1 MRNNRILRGGPR
13 GALVAALIAAGV
25 LSGGLVRAHEAEED
39 ALPGTAG
46 WRLNAAAALSAI
58 EAKQSWPTPRWS
70 GVLGSGQNAD
80 DRRGLRVEHAVV
92 GGAFRVDPG
101 HGVQLGA
108 RLAIG
113 WHGQG
118 AAHVEAAT
126 AEARY
131 RLGDDQIGVSAGR
144 MAVPMG
150 AVLTVAGHLDRYAQ
164 MPLIRRAVSDGDWID
179 DGLHLRWRRGDGQ
192 DDGLQTVGVGLWR
205 AKAFPGSAD
214 AAVAPSLHL
223 RAGQGEWTADG
234 FAMRLAP
241 RSRGAYAA
249 SSTAG
254 HTHAQPDCAR
264 SLVGVTCFDGRSV
277 VVGASLRW
285 TPHDLPLV
293 LTLAGLSQHERGTLD
308 SLSGSADYRGRTTG
322 GWLDAAWSLDARWQL
337 GLRAERLVARHRLEG
352 PGATGVAQDAGLATN
367 QPMHRLAGSLALQP
381 FEGWRVIAEAGAERG
396 AERTSRWV
404 GLRLITQASLQ
415 P

>member
-1 MRNNRILRGGPR
+1 MCNNRILRGGPL
-13 GALVAALIAAGV
+13 GVLVSVLIAAGV
-25 LSGGLVRAHEAEED
+25 LGSGVVRAHEAEED
-39 ALPGTAG
+39 TMPGTAG

-58 EAKQSWPTPRWS
+58 EAKSSWPMPRWS
-70 GVLGSGQNAD
+70 GVLGSGQTVD
-80 DRRGLRVEHAVV
+80 DRRGLHVEHAMA
-92 GGAFRVDPG
+92 GGAFRADTAS
-101 HGVQLGA
+101 GVQLGA
-108 RLAIG
+108 RLAVG

-126 AEARY
+126 GEARY
-131 RLGDDQIGVSAGR
+131 LVGDDQIGLSAGR
-144 MAVPMG
+144 MAMPMG
-150 AVLTVAGHLDRYAQ
+150 AALTEAGHLDRHAQ
-164 MPLIRRAVSDGDWID
+164 TPLIRRAVSDSDWID
-179 DGLHLRWRRGDGQ
+179 DGIHLRWRRGDGQ

-234 FAMRLAP
+234 FATRLAP

-277 VVGASLRW
+277 VLGASLRW
-285 TPHDLPLV
+285 TPHDLPLT
-293 LTLAGLSQHERGTLD
+293 LTLAGLSQQERGTLD
-308 SLSGSADYRGRTTG
+308 SMSGSAAYRGRTTG
-322 GWLDAAWSLDARWQL
+322 GWLDAVWSLDARWQL

-352 PGATGVAQDAGLATN
+352 PGATGVALDAGLATN
-367 QPMHRLAGSLALQP
+367 QPMHRLAGSVALQP
-381 FEGWRVIAEAGAERG
+381 SEGWRVIAEAGAERG
-396 AERTSRWV
+396 AERTLRWV
-404 GLRLITQASLQ
+404 GLRLITQASF
-415 P
+415 PR